1 MVEAPLSPLG
11 ILEDQCRA
19 LLEPF
24 VPPGTE
30 LSFERPRSADLGDLS
45 CSVALKQA
53 RGLGRPPM
61 GLAEEWAAAA
71 STNLDRAPLVREI
84 RAARPGFLN
93 FYAQPAAFASL
104 VLAAVRAHGDR
115 YGRPPDVTPR
125 HVVVEHTSVNPNKP
139 WHIGHVRNAVLG
151 DVLGRVFRFAGH
163 DVEIQNY
170 IDDTG
175 KQVADLLFGL
185 AYLGML
191 SSEGIAASP
200 GTEKAD
206 HFYGEAY
213 VRINAL
219 VREGMVPAA
228 EMEAGSARFMH
239 ARELGEYRDLVHTI
253 VLAQL
258 ATAWRMDIFYDLLIW
273 EGDIVQAHLFEEA
286 MAKLRSFPSVF
297 QQEEGRH
304 RGCLVIEMGE
314 FLPEGAGETGIE
326 VDHPTE
332 RVLIRSNGL
341 PTYTAKDIAYHM
353 WKFALLDGD
362 LRYRLDTVQPNGQ
375 ELWTSS
381 PNGELQKR
389 RAAEYLINLIDV
401 RQSLPQVVVKAAL
414 RVAGFEEAAAA
425 QHHLGYGVVAP
436 KGGKF
441 SGREGTEH
449 SADGVLEEVAAAQY
463 ARAAAKAV
471 ERGVSVPES
480 ELRAT
485 SELVAVGALR
495 YLMCRYDPLRNVS
508 FTIDEVIDGKGH
520 TGLYVQ
526 YAYARTQSIFR
537 KGGYLGNGDTALDER
552 SWATADPALLVHE
565 RERTLLL
572 LLARLPGVVT
582 QVLEGLSIHLLAD
595 YAHELAEQFALF
607 YEECP
612 ILRSDVP
619 PGPRQARLALVA
631 ATAQTMRNVCAL
643 LGLALPDRL

>member
-1 MVEAPLSPLG
+1 
-11 ILEDQCRA
+11 
-19 LLEPF
+19 
-24 VPPGTE
+24 
-30 LSFERPRSADLGDLS
+30 
-45 CSVALKQA
+45 
-53 RGLGRPPM
+53 
-61 GLAEEWAAAA
+61 
-71 STNLDRAPLVREI
+71 
-84 RAARPGFLN
+84 
-93 FYAQPAAFASL
+93 
-104 VLAAVRAHGDR
+104 
-115 YGRPPDVTPR
+115 
-125 HVVVEHTSVNPNKP
+125 
-139 WHIGHVRNAVLG
+139 
-151 DVLGRVFRFAGH
+151 
-163 DVEIQNY
+163 
-170 IDDTG
+170 
-175 KQVADLLFGL
+175 
-185 AYLGML
+185 
-191 SSEGIAASP
+191 
-200 GTEKAD
+200 
-206 HFYGEAY
+206 
-213 VRINAL
+213 
-219 VREGMVPAA
+219 
-228 EMEAGSARFMH
+228 
-239 ARELGEYRDLVHTI
+239 
-253 VLAQL
+253 
-258 ATAWRMDIFYDLLIW
+258 
-273 EGDIVQAHLFEEA
+273 
-286 MAKLRSFPSVF
+286 
-297 QQEEGRH
+297 
-304 RGCLVIEMGE
+304 VIEMGE
-314 FLPEGAGETGIE
+314 FLPEGDGETGVE

-362 LRYRLDTVQPNGQ
+362 LRYQLDMVQPNGQ

-381 PNGELQKR
+381 PTGQFQKR

-425 QHHLGYGVVAP
+425 QHHLGYGIVAP

-471 ERGVSVPES
+471 ERGVAVPEA

-537 KGGYLGNGDTALDER
+537 KGGYAGDGDSGLDGS
-552 SWATADPALLVHE
+552 SWANADPALLTHE
-565 RERTLLL
+565 RERALVLI
-572 LLARLPGVVT
+572 LARLPGVVA
-582 QVLEGLSIHLLAD
+582 QVLDGLSIHLLAD
-595 YAHELAEQFALF
+595 YAHDLAEHFALF

-619 PGPRQARLALVA
+619 PELRQARLALVA